1 MSLIRK
7 LASDTAAYGIS
18 SILARLINFFFGFL
32 IIRFISPAE
41 YGVYGKFYAYAGFF
55 LVLLTHGM
63 ETGFFRHYNK
73 EEYRQQAFATAFL
86 SVFVVTVF
94 YLVFSYMMSGSISAW
109 VEEPVGFVLLFTWMM
124 SFDVLAALPFA
135 SLRATGRPIRF
146 AALKIINILIFI
158 GFNIFFFMIL
168 PHIPGSSRWNLN
180 FGLPNVV
187 FVFLSNMLASAFTLV
202 LLLPQFRLLK
212 SGVDM
217 HLYKRMLGYA
227 LPIMI
232 VGFAGMINEML
243 DRALMTK
250 LLRGTKE
257 ENDIQLG
264 IYSFNYKFSMLMT
277 LFLQAYRYAAEPFFF
292 AQAKHEDSKKVYADT
307 MKYFIIS
314 GCLIFLFITLNIPLL
329 QAVLMRYSP
338 SARQYFVGAKVIP
351 ILLMANLCL
360 GIYFNIS
367 TWYKITDKT
376 HIGAMVSLFG
386 AAITLVLNYLW
397 IPVIGY
403 MGSAWATFICYFA
416 MVIVG
421 YLLEMKYYPIDYD
434 LNSIF
439 TYLFLALLLYFSTQ
453 YLYGQYRVPVVV
465 QTFISVAGIASFTAL
480 AYFKERRKKI

>member
-32 IIRFISPAE
+32 IIKYISPAE

-63 ETGFFRHYNK
+63 ETAFFRHYNK
-73 EEYRQQAFATAFL
+73 EEYKEKAFATAFASIFIITL
-86 SVFVVTVF
+86 F
-94 YLVFSYMMSGSISAW
+94 YVVFSYVFSANLSAF
-109 VEEPVGFVLLFTWMM
+109 VEEPKGFVLLFTWMM
-124 SFDVLAALPFA
+124 VFDVLGALPFA
-135 SLRATGRPIRF
+135 SLRATHRPIRF
-146 AALKIINILIFI
+146 AALKIINIIIFI
-158 GFNIFFFMIL
+158 SFNIFFFIIL
-168 PHIPGSSRWNLN
+168 PRIPGSGNWHLD

-187 FVFLSNMLASAFTLV
+187 FVFLSNLLASAATLI
-202 LLLPQFRLLK
+202 LLLPQLK
-212 SGVDM
+212 LIKKGFDAE
-217 HLYKRMLGYA
+217 LYKRMLRYA

-243 DRALMTK
+243 DRAMMTK
-250 LLRGTKE
+250 LLPGTKE

-307 MKYFIIS
+307 MKYFIIC
-314 GCLIFLFITLNIPLL
+314 GCVIFLLITLNIPLL
-329 QAVLMRYSP
+329 QFMLTKYSP
-338 SARQYFVGAKVIP
+338 SAKHYFEGAKVIP

-376 HIGAMVSLFG
+376 HIGAMVSIFG
-386 AAITLVLNYLW
+386 AIITLILNYLW

-403 MGSAWATFICYFA
+403 MGSAWATLICYFL

-421 YLLEMKYYPIDYD
+421 YILEMKFYPIRYD
-434 LNSIF
+434 LSRIF
-439 TYLFLALLLYFSTQ
+439 FY
-453 YLYGQYRVPVVV
+453 
-465 QTFISVAGIASFTAL
+465 IFTAL
-480 AYFKERRKKI
+480 ILFFLTNYLYTFYGFSVIAETLVSALAIISFISFAYFKESRKKI